1 MSTDLKRLQRTL
13 HLICNCNGAFLY
25 ALVGGEALWTVAPLV
40 AVDSGMAW
48 LSSTE
53 AAERLRMFRQLHP
66 QTTASLAT
74 LHMEADPATPQAW
87 TAASVRTWSTPV
99 LQEPAA

>member
-1 MSTDLKRLQRTL
+1 MSTDLKPLQRTL
-13 HLICNCNGAFLY
+13 HLISNCNGAFLY
-25 ALVGGEALWTVAPLV
+25 ALVGGEALWTVAPLA

-53 AAERLRMFRQLHP
+53 AAERLRMFRQMHP

-74 LHMEADPATPQAW
+74 LHMEADPATPQDW
-87 TAASVRTWSTPV
+87 VCVSVRAWGT
-99 LQEPAA
+99 PAAEELVG